1 MRYTCRGSM
10 DSLPDMPRWGLDS
23 CSLRLELRAG
33 RAALTV
39 VRPAIEAIVERSMEA
54 EDMSKRGCVDG
65 LTIKV
70 DDQRGNGVSAMKLL
84 LLM

>member
-23 CSLRLELRAG
+23 CSLRLEPRAG

-39 VRPAIEAIVERSMEA
+39 VEPAIEAILERSMEA
-54 EDMSKRGCVDG
+54 EDMSKRGRVDG
-65 LTIKV
+65 LTIRI
-70 DDQRGNGVSAMKLL
+70 DDQRADDVSAMELL
-84 LLM
+84 LLV